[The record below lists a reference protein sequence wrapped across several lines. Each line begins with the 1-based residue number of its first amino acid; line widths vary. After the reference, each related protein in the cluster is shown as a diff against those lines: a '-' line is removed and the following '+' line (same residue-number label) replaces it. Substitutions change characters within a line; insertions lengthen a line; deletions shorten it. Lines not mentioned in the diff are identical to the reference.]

1 MRIGN
6 IKVCKN
12 VVKGFVAGTGLGL
25 FIGGLTSYFIV
36 KRECDDTIAYLY
48 DTLDCANE
56 FIHGEI
62 EDGEVNPL
70 HESDMKKKHIID
82 QLIINN
88 ENYKKPDKIPSIF
101 QEINNDA
108 DSIFT
113 ESPTTNVLNAL
124 LEGCAFEDDEESDDE
139 IVYSNVFD
147 DYKDAVVIAEE
158 IHGGEPYLITR
169 KEYLESCL
177 DFNKDTL
184 GYYVDNEILIDDEGD
199 VIEDPEDWIGKN
211 GVSLFGKGEEIY
223 DNGDTIYI
231 RNPWKHADF
240 ELVRYFDEFKEGRV

>member
-25 FIGGLTSYFIV
+25 LIGGLTSYFIV

-62 EDGEVNPL
+62 KDEEVNPL
-70 HESDMKKKHIID
+70 HESDMKKKHIIN

-108 DSIFT
+108 D
-113 ESPTTNVLNAL
+113 
-124 LEGCAFEDDEESDDE
+124 LEGCTPEDYTEDDEEFESDDE